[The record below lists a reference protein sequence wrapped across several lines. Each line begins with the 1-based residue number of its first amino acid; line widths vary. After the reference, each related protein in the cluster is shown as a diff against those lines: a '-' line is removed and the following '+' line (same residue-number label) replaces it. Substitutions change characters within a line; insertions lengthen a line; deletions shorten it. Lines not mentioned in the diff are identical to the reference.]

1 MRNTFATDQ
10 NKKKSMSFASIIK
23 LFLPKDRIF
32 YGLFE
37 EVASNLAHMS
47 DIFAAAVIEKDI
59 AKRTVLLRSL
69 EEWEHK
75 NDEVTHRVFIE
86 LGSNFITPFDR
97 EDIHY
102 LATSLDDIADYLW
115 GAAKRMMNYSIED
128 VGDIVEDFAHII
140 KKSITALNK
149 AVGELRDMKDLRSI
163 TEVCVLINSLENE
176 GDDLLDKG
184 MMELFSMNTN
194 PLELIKRKDLYEML
208 EIVTDKCEDA
218 ANVIESIIIKY
229 A

>member
-1 MRNTFATDQ
+1 MGFG
-10 NKKKSMSFASIIK
+10 SFLKI
-23 LFLPKDRIF
+23 FTPKDRVF

-37 EVASNLAHMS
+37 QVSSNLTQMG
-47 DIFAAAVIEKDI
+47 DIFLKAVNEKDFN
-59 AKRTVLLRSL
+59 KREALLKSL

-75 NDEVTHRVFIE
+75 NDEVTHKVFIE

-102 LATSLDDIADYLW
+102 LATSLDDVADYIW
-115 GAAKRMMNYSIED
+115 GSAKRMMNYYIND
-128 VGDIVEDFAHII
+128 VDETMLGFATII
-140 KKSITALNK
+140 NKSITQLNK
-149 AVGELRDMKDLRSI
+149 AVYGLRDMKDLRTL
-163 TEVCVLINSLENE
+163 TEACVLINSYENE
-176 GDDLLDKG
+176 GDDMLDSG
-184 MMELFSMNTN
+184 MMTLFSSNIN
-194 PLELIKRKDLYEML
+194 AVDLIKKKDLYQML